1 MLRLLAGLI
10 IAATCGGALTI
21 AQQKEW
27 SFPHTSRNGRATPE
41 YDNSG
46 VHVVVN
52 YDYSQRNHKTA
63 WLLVD
68 MAMASR
74 RRFVLHKD
82 HIKLLTPSGRELPV
96 APQSAIIDDSGK
108 VTMLLQNAK
117 IFRQNLL
124 GFFNQRNVVEDIRF
138 QTFPVGGG
146 TVSPESVV
154 DNDRVAIGGVLFK
167 TPEGDWPAGTYRLE
181 ITNDVANAALPI
193 RLE

>member
-1 MLRLLAGLI
+1 MVRLLAGLI

-41 YDNSG
+41 YQNGG

-74 RRFVLHKD
+74 RRFVLHQD
-82 HIKLLTPSGRELPV
+82 HIKLLTPGGRELPV
-96 APQSAIIDDSGK
+96 APQSAIIDDSAK
-108 VTMLLQNAK
+108 VTMLLQNAR
-117 IFRQNLL
+117 IFRQELVSY
-124 GFFNQRNVVEDIRF
+124 FSQRDVLEPIRF
-138 QTFPVGGG
+138 
-146 TVSPESVV
+146 
-154 DNDRVAIGGVLFK
+154 
-167 TPEGDWPAGTYRLE
+167 
-181 ITNDVANAALPI
+181 
-193 RLE
+193 